1 MKKVVMASLM
11 LFSFSVNAQ
20 HGPLGVPSPGIINGI
35 AICIHIP
42 TKRMLP
48 SPSVGERDVMLSE
61 RVWFFIDL

>member
-20 HGPLGVPSPGIINGI
+20 HGPLGAPSPGIINGI

-48 SPSVGERDVMLSE
+48 SPSVGERDVMLIE